1 VSSTKTGLLL
11 KETTLLNKDFNL
23 YKIKEVENSYGYTY
37 YYNNSISGFFGGT
50 KDIDCGPVSAYTKMS
65 AISIKGYYYHSIRI
79 DLLNTSIKEYIN
91 PVPLSSLP
99 VNETGYKKIIQNIS
113 YTYGDLAGLP
123 TEITTISSDGE
134 VNTNKKYYV
143 NDVSALTGLSV
154 DNLNAYNYLND
165 IN

>member
-1 VSSTKTGLLL
+1 FEKGGVEKKFSVNEENTDFMVLEQSTPISSFQMPNERGNVSSTKTGLLL

-79 DLLNTSIKEYIN
+79 DLLNT
-91 PVPLSSLP
+91 
-99 VNETGYKKIIQNIS
+99 
-113 YTYGDLAGLP
+113 
-123 TEITTISSDGE
+123 
-134 VNTNKKYYV
+134 
-143 NDVSALTGLSV
+143 
-154 DNLNAYNYLND
+154 
-165 IN
+165 